1 MPFAVTG
8 VSNLSITAPIPF
20 GSKVVNL
27 GCGAGLDPRTCQ
39 RCQASTAVFRHNV
52 ERARFNSSFPQGS
65 PKMALTV
72 GYLSLQTGTPGAIL
86 LPMAL
91 ADERQNP
98 LKARPAGPQTIAI
111 VIFPD
116 VEALDVTGPAEVFA
130 TATDLV
136 SQRFGSSTP
145 AYSIVLCAP
154 HKGRVVTSSG
164 VELFASK
171 SLGDLTK
178 RVDTLIIAGGR
189 GVTPAMRDQ
198 HLVGWIRKTAWRS
211 RRVCSVCA
219 GAFLLAEAGLLRS
232 RRVTTHWRLC
242 DKLARA
248 YPDVAVARELVMF
261 LKRPGGQSQFSVE
274 LRSQATDREPIREVQ
289 SWIVQNL
296 DSELC
301 LDVLARRTA
310 MSPRN
315 FTRVFKRATGMTLAT
330 FVELARVEKARR
342 CLEASSLGV
351 EAIASQ
357 CGFGTSESMRRAF
370 LRTIR
375 VPPASYR
382 ERFCTSDLSASEQ
395 PEHHPTRESRGGT

>member
-1 MPFAVTG
+1 
-8 VSNLSITAPIPF
+8 
-20 GSKVVNL
+20 
-27 GCGAGLDPRTCQ
+27 
-39 RCQASTAVFRHNV
+39 
-52 ERARFNSSFPQGS
+52 
-65 PKMALTV
+65 MALTV
-72 GYLSLQTGTPGAIL
+72 GYLSLQTATPGAIL
-86 LPMAL
+86 PPMAL

-98 LKARPAGPQTIAI
+98 LKARPAGPQAIAI
-111 VIFPD
+111 LIFPV
-116 VEALDVTGPAEVFA
+116 VEVLDVTGPAEVFA

-136 SQRFGSSTP
+136 SQRFGSSTA
-145 AYSIVLCAP
+145 AYSILLCAP
-154 HKGRVVTSSG
+154 RKGRVVTSSG

-171 SLGDLTK
+171 SLSDLTK

-189 GVTPAMRDQ
+189 GVTPAIRDQ
-198 HLVGWIRKTAWRS
+198 YLEGWIRKTARRS
-211 RRVCSVCA
+211 RRLCSVCA

-248 YPDVAVARELVMF
+248 YPDVAVECDPIFLRDGNVFTSAGVTAGIDLSLVLVEADHGREIALAVARELVMF
-261 LKRPGGQSQFSVE
+261 LKRPGGQSQFSIE

-296 DSELC
+296 ASELC

-315 FTRVFKRATGMTLAT
+315 FTRVFKRATGMTPAT
-330 FVELARVEKARR
+330 FVELARVEKAHR
-342 CLEASSLGV
+342 CLEASSVGV

-382 ERFCTSDLSASEQ
+382 ERFCTSDLSASEH
-395 PEHHPTRESRGGT
+395 PEDHPTHESRGGL